1 MSVVS
6 AVAETAVD
14 RFGEEKMWDLVRAGR
29 PREMVEALTRPDD
42 GPRPG
47 GARDWAAVWYPGL
60 IGTLAAGTPAG
71 SAAPEAGSAAGDG
84 RATGFDVLRD
94 LLATGSA
101 ETAVRDAEAVLGT
114 CPMSTD
120 ALTSLGGALTALV
133 YADRADLAARWCR
146 PLLEQTTA
154 HCDPVWLGM
163 FAAIR
168 GETALR
174 LGDPAEAAACVRTAL
189 MHIPWRDWGVAIGVP
204 FATMIA
210 AKTALG
216 MTEDVIRYL
225 AVPVPEAMWETP
237 AGLHYLA
244 ARGQFHAASGNAAR
258 ALADYRECGAIM
270 RRWGIDL
277 PGLAPWRIGAGHAAL
292 ALGERAE
299 AAGLAR
305 EQLALSG
312 AAPTRTRGAALRLL
326 ALAGPAEQRR
336 TLLEEAC
343 DVLREAGDTAEAER
357 AKADLASLA
366 PDRAVLS
373 EAEAKVA
380 ELAAR
385 GLSNRQ
391 ISTRLYITVSTVEQH
406 LTRIYRKLG
415 LRRRSQLAAFLQAA
429 SR

>member
-1 MSVVS
+1 MGVVS
-6 AVAETAVD
+6 AVVETAVD
-14 RFGEEKMWDLVRAGR
+14 KVGEETVRDLVWAGR
-29 PREMVEALTRPDD
+29 PDEAEKALARLADGGRDPD
-42 GPRPG
+42 GRV
-47 GARDWAAVWYPGL
+47 RDWASVWYPER
-60 IGTLAAGTPAG
+60 IGPPVARSEP
-71 SAAPEAGSAAGDG
+71 G

-94 LLATGSA
+94 LLATRAAGP
-101 ETAVRDAEAVLGT
+101 AVREAEAVLGS

-120 ALTSLGGALTALV
+120 ALTSLGGALAALV

-154 HCDPVWLGM
+154 HCDPVWLGL

-174 LGDPAEAAACVRTAL
+174 LGDAAEAAACVRTAL
-189 MHIPWRDWGVAIGVP
+189 LHIPWGDWGVAIGIP

-210 AKTALG
+210 AKTTLG

-244 ARGQFHAASGNAAR
+244 ARGQFHAASGNAADAR
-258 ALADYRECGAIM
+258 ADHLECGRRM

-277 PGLAPWRIGAGHAAL
+277 PGLAAWRIGAGHAAL

-299 AAGLAR
+299 AASLAR
-305 EQLALSG
+305 EQLALVG

-326 ALAGPAEQRR
+326 ALAGAPEQRQI
-336 TLLEEAC
+336 LLEQAH
-343 DVLREAGDTAEAER
+343 DVLHEAGDLREAER
-357 AKADLASLA
+357 AKADLRPAEPA
-366 PDRAVLS
+366 RTVLS

-415 LRRRSQLAAFLQAA
+415 VRRRSQLAAFL
-429 SR
+429 